1 MLNEADKDKLNQT
14 VKSININF
22 ERLNFAL
29 NKTEPLLPITIEK
42 YNNIQPENISY
53 IDQFIFRFSKI
64 QDLMAEKLF
73 RLVLIAVEEDIESKS
88 FLTILDKLE
97 QLNVLN
103 NKNEWIYLRKLRNE
117 VSHEYPLLDED
128 ALTALNKLLE
138 AHTTL
143 AKVYSG
149 CLDFLK
155 SHDFQT

>member
-1 MLNEADKDKLNQT
+1 MLNDADKDKLSQT
-14 VKSININF
+14 IKSININF

-29 NKTEPLLPITIEK
+29 KKTESLLPLTISI

-53 IDQFIFRFSKI
+53 IDQYIFRFSKI

-88 FLTILDKLE
+88 FLNILDKLE

-117 VSHEYPLLDED
+117 VSHEYPLLDDD
-128 ALTALNKLLE
+128 ALSALNKLFE
-138 AHTTL
+138 THSSL
-143 AKVYSG
+143 ANVYQR
-149 CLDFLK
+149 CLDFLL
-155 SHDFQT
+155 SNNIQP